1 MRWHRQIQGRCNQQI
16 LTIGSKFSQAYT
28 YFGIE
33 NRQNNNKSITID
45 QNNTPKSIQP
55 ILLSNSQK
63 TV

>member
-33 NRQNNNKSITID
+33 NHQNNDKSITTD
-45 QNNTPKSIQP
+45 QSNTRKSIQP

-63 TV
+63 SV